1 MNNILYRA
9 LSNSYGEQSCRKR
22 HMKVLKETK
31 QCFEESFQVSD
42 FYDRQTQDS

>member
-22 HMKVLKETK
+22 HMKVLKK
-31 QCFEESFQVSD
+31 QNNVLKKVF
-42 FYDRQTQDS
+42 R

>member
-22 HMKVLKETK
+22 RIKETK